1 VLREDTLRALATE
14 AGFCRVR
21 VLDVD
26 GGFFR
31 LYELRP

>member
-1 VLREDTLRALATE
+1 M
-14 AGFCRVR
+14 R

-31 LYELRP
+31 RYELCRATLGGEERQRPAAIA